1 MHSAAICGGAL
12 TGTWRQIRSSDFSAP
27 VVAAPR
33 LGNTDRQREDATEL
47 RLDLSFSVRW
57 DEHDRRWTATA
68 TLADG
73 TILHAE
79 PSPHSAPAAA
89 AELWQQMARKIRERL
104 PEKPNR
110 YGG

>member
-1 MHSAAICGGAL
+1 MNWDTPTDPFERLFGARR
-12 TGTWRQIRSSDFSAP
+12 GVHEPWNHGPPAC
-27 VVAAPR
+27 
-33 LGNTDRQREDATEL
+33 EDATEL

-68 TLADG
+68 ALADG

-79 PSPHSAPAAA
+79 PSPDSAPAAA

-110 YGG
+110 NGG

>member
-1 MHSAAICGGAL
+1 MATDPFERLFGARR
-12 TGTWRQIRSSDFSAP
+12 GVDACWGHGPPA
-27 VVAAPR
+27 
-33 LGNTDRQREDATEL
+33 REDAAEL
-47 RLDLSFSVRW
+47 HLDLSFSVRW